1 MNLSLAQQLFK
12 DKFDSTEDMPD
23 RKPFTHEI
31 VMDLGHDKVKCGYLS
46 NGSFCVLS
54 GTTGTGKSTFMG
66 MIAAATYKGSHMN
79 IRGTEHLHG
88 KTILW
93 LDTEQ
98 ATIDSSYFLR
108 DLVMKMCGMSK
119 EEQNKHLWALN
130 FTKIKDTQD
139 KKTAVYEILE
149 ALGRGATISLP
160 GGKSYDL
167 STVALVVF
175 DGIADI
181 VENTTDESLAKR
193 EIEEFKHYVEKSDRP
208 CITVLHSDKR
218 GLGLVG
224 RFGTLLG
231 QKASGAT
238 MMVSSGPGEPVTIKA
253 HKGVRGTR
261 PFRPFEMMWDRETGI
276 PYIDEWEESVTGLG
290 TSLGV
295 YEDNKNS
302 EQDEY

>member
-1 MNLSLAQQLFK
+1 MNLSLSQQLFQ
-12 DKFDSTEDMPD
+12 DKFDSTKDMPD

-31 VMDLGHDKVKCGYLS
+31 VVDNGYGNEMRCGYLS

-66 MIAAATYKGSHMN
+66 MIAAATYKGEHMN
-79 IRGTEHLHG
+79 IRATEHLHG

-119 EEQNKHLWALN
+119 EEQNKYLWALN
-130 FTKIKDTQD
+130 FTKIKDTQE
-139 KKTAVYEILE
+139 KKAAVYEILE
-149 ALGRGATISLP
+149 ALGRGTTISLP
-160 GGKSYDL
+160 GGKHYDL

-208 CITVLHSDKR
+208 CITVLHSDKK

-238 MMVSSGPGEPVTIKA
+238 MMKSSGPGEPVTIKA

-276 PYIDEWEESVTGLG
+276 PYIEGWEPSVVDMGAALD
-290 TSLGV
+290 V
-295 YEDNKNS
+295 YENDG
-302 EQDEY
+302 EYEF